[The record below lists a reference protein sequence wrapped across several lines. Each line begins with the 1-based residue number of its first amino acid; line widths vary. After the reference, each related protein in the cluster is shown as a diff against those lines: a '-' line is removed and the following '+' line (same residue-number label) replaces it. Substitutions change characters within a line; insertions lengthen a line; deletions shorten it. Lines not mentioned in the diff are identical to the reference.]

1 MSEMVRKQI
10 YIRKQQEES
19 LKRISEARGL
29 SEAEIVRQ
37 AIDREIGGAVKR
49 SLIHDRS
56 AWEAILEYLEKRK
69 AAAEAG
75 EAYQWRRED
84 AYEERMAH
92 LDRKRD

>member
-1 MSEMVRKQI
+1 MSEMIRKQI
-10 YIRKQQEES
+10 YIRKQQDES

-49 SLIHDRS
+49 SMLHDRS
-56 AWEAILEYLEKRK
+56 AWEAILRYLEKRK
-69 AAAEAG
+69 AVEESG

-84 AYEERMAH
+84 AYEERMTQ